1 MAEDKV
7 TQVNLKNYKTQIVVR
22 KKKTTNYYL
31 QSLWSTP
38 PNNLEDKESFPAQM
52 AFSYNINIRNC

>member
-1 MAEDKV
+1 MAFYPLPAQSVMAEDKV

-31 QSLWSTP
+31 QSL
-38 PNNLEDKESFPAQM
+38 
-52 AFSYNINIRNC
+52 